1 MQDECNPDLKVLRTE
16 LKSLRLLVETV
27 RQADLKALELQAREY
42 ERRLEELNHAHTKAS
57 VKDATFVTR
66 DLHDR
71 EFARVDKEAALLARI
86 VWVGVGILMIGEAVL
101 WAMLSHLIRTP

>member
-42 ERRLEELNHAHTKAS
+42 ERRLEELNHAHTKAA